1 MSRAVVWLVVAAG
14 ALSASCGG
22 GRYRVEV
29 ALPPG
34 SSPERVLVQV
44 VSSCAADARVVAS
57 SVVERAGTGAMAM
70 ELGGVSAGSYGVRAL
85 ALDASCRVVAEGCVA
100 VEAGG
105 AGGTVRVET
114 AAVTARACTAS
125 ESCTCALADAGPA
138 ADAHVSLPD
147 ANTCLECDGVGACED
162 LLTDRRHCG
171 RCDNPCAGGTRC
183 VGGRCE

>member
-14 ALSASCGG
+14 AFSASCGG

-29 ALPPG
+29 ALPAG
-34 SSPERVLVQV
+34 STPERVLVQV
-44 VSSCAADARVVAS
+44 VSSCVADARVVAS
-57 SVVERAGTGAMAM
+57 STVERSAAPTM

-100 VEAGG
+100 VEVGG

-125 ESCTCALADAGPA
+125 EACVCTLGDAGPA
-138 ADAHVSLPD
+138 SDAPMSLLD
-147 ANTCLECDGVGACED
+147 ANTCVDCDGVGSCEE

-171 RCDNPCAGGTRC
+171 RCDNPCMGGLRC
-183 VGGRCE
+183 VGGSCE